1 MSDFYYSAT
10 NKTMLNSS
18 NEHFYLHTHNKY
30 EIYMFLEG
38 DSKYIVEEKNYN
50 LSPGDIIIIRKN
62 EMHRVFH
69 NRDTKY
75 RRFVLMV
82 SPEFFKQYSC
92 EQYENAFSSNFFGGK
107 NKINSEIVHSSGLY
121 DAIMRLEKYSDNYTS
136 LYSPVVCS
144 IVIEILYLINQ
155 VSLFE
160 APTIESPL
168 IKNIISYINDNLK
181 NEITLDELSKQFF
194 ISKYH
199 MCHAFKKSTGLTIHE
214 YIKQKRLIIAS
225 ELIKEGQSLTK
236 AAITAGFSDY
246 SSFYRAYVKRYN
258 TSPKNCTKHPL
269 ELT

>member
-1 MSDFYYSAT
+1 MSDFYYSFSNQT
-10 NKTMLNSS
+10 TLNSS

-30 EIYMFLEG
+30 EIYMFLDG
-38 DSKYIVEEKNYN
+38 DSKYIVEEKTYN
-50 LSPGDIIIIRKN
+50 LSPGDMIIIRKN

-75 RRFVLMV
+75 CRFILNVY
-82 SPEFFKQYSC
+82 PAFFKQYSC
-92 EQYENAFSSNFFGGK
+92 EQYENAFSSDFFGGK

-168 IKNIISYINDNLK
+168 IKNIISYINNNL
-181 NEITLDELSKQFF
+181 NSEITLDELTKQFF
-194 ISKYH
+194 VSKYH
-199 MCHAFKKSTGLTIHE
+199 MCHTFKKSTGLTIHE
-214 YIKQKRLIIAS
+214 YIKQKRLTIVS
-225 ELIKEGQSLTK
+225 ELIKEGKSLTK
-236 AAITAGFSDY
+236 AAIAAGFSDY
-246 SSFYRAYVKRYN
+246 SSFYRAYIKKYN
-258 TSPKNCTKHPL
+258 TSPKNRINHNTIP
-269 ELT
+269 